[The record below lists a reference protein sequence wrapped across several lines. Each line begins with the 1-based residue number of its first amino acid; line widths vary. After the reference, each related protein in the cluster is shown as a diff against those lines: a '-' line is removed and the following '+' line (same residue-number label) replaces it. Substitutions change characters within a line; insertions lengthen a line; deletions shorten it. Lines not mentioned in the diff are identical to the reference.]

1 MTTQSYDLVI
11 VGSGISGA
19 IVAYQLGKQGKKV
32 LILEAGQAVPVDR
45 SGYMS
50 TFFKANAKTPE
61 SPYPPT
67 TQDPKASTPDNPLG
81 LPNPALENVPRYTV
95 LQVRAWRK
103 PDQCYF
109 IYPPQPLGLQ
119 GDSPEALFAFASS
132 YERIGGGTTWHWL
145 GTSLRLFPSDFELK
159 TRYGQGVDWPGGK
172 TFYQTL
178 VPYYEKATN
187 EIGVAGD
194 KIALDKLYTQF
205 GVEPS
210 GTYGPSYNYP
220 MPPILESQV
229 DAVFG
234 QITTLTVDGN
244 PVYTTPTPQG
254 RNSLPGDRRQC
265 AGNTNCIPIC
275 PIQAKYDATV
285 TLNNALQTGN
295 VDIRYRTVANN
306 IRVDETTGEI
316 IGIDYITYDDHLG
329 PQTGTGTAVGTK
341 YLLAAH
347 AIETPRLL
355 LMSNKNK
362 HFPQGVANSS
372 GQVGR
377 NLMDHVMYL
386 AWGLAKDPVYAYR
399 GPLATSGFESLRD
412 GAFRK
417 NRSAYRIE
425 IGNEGWQWAANDPYT
440 TLADFVFG
448 QNSSQLNGNSVNQQG
463 QPLRFNPA
471 LPANSQLFGEQL
483 VNTLNAVYIRQ
494 VRLGYL
500 IEQLPDP
507 DNRVQLSSTE
517 KDHLGLPRPQVTYR
531 IRSDYERD
539 AFVSAK
545 AVSTEIFKAIGATEY
560 TTVPRAPVLYGTAGK
575 VTATNF
581 QYQGNNFTFY
591 GAGHIVGTYRMGD
604 KKADSVLN
612 ARQQSW
618 DHSNLYMVGSGVFPT
633 VATGNPT
640 LTIAALAFQAAD
652 NILADLNK
660 SNAGAEKAV
669 AGAP

>member
-67 TQDPKASTPDNPLG
+67 TQDPKESTPNNPLG

-194 KIALDKLYTQF
+194 KIALDKLYAQF

-220 MPPILESQV
+220 MPPIVESQV

-545 AVSTEIFKAIGATEY
+545 AVSTEIFKTIGATEY
-560 TTVPRAPVLYGTAGK
+560 TTVPPAPVLYGTAGK

-581 QYQGNNFTFY
+581 QYKGNNFTFY

-652 NILADLNK
+652 NILADLNQPH
-660 SNAGAEKAV
+660 G
-669 AGAP
+669 